1 MWAKAHGLLCRLKP
15 AVINND
21 RITPPMWSIFKRLL
35 LGLILIA
42 LASSVLLFS
51 DLRRRKRSTHPTKK
65 WTILL
70 AMLVEAPPMEEAHQG
85 MREGLKQ
92 TGLVEE
98 QDFEIIVRNAQ
109 GDMPTLNSI
118 LDSGTDEKIDMVFT
132 ITTPAL
138 QTAVNKIKNKPIVFS
153 LAVDPSSWGGSKNDR
168 EHTSNMTGVYV
179 SSPFQK
185 MIDVIRQCFPKA
197 RRIGT
202 LFTPGE
208 ANSVYVKGLFSDFVQ
223 KNGLEIVAAPVN
235 SSVEISE
242 AAESLVHRG
251 IDVFCQIGD
260 NASSAGFPAI
270 VRATQKSKIPLFCF
284 SSFQARQGAL
294 VSVSNDHFD
303 SGREAAL
310 LAVRIMRG
318 ENPASIP
325 LQPARTVKIAV
336 NTKVAK
342 ENGTKLPDA
351 LVNSADEII
360 GEKIK
365 ARALNKKWNIQL
377 VEYSNILDV
386 EDSEKGIRDGF
397 KKAGLVEGRDY
408 TLKVQNAQGDM
419 VTLST
424 MVDGAVSE
432 GADLLMTM
440 STPTLQAAIKRAG
453 KRPIV
458 FTLVASAVAAGAGK
472 SNEDHLPNV
481 TGVLTTSAYTELI
494 GLLRESMPHA
504 KRIGTLFVPSETNS
518 VYNMEQT
525 ARAAG
530 KSGMQLVT
538 VPANTSSDVPDAAL
552 SLMSQRIDAVCQ
564 IAGNLTA
571 FSFPSLVQA
580 SKRSRLP
587 IFAFQS
593 NQAYEGASVVLA
605 RDYYDGGLEAAEIAV
620 RIMRGENPAKIP
632 FQPLRT
638 TRLLV
643 NKKAAAHCG
652 LRIPESI
659 IKRAAKIIDN

>member
-1 MWAKAHGLLCRLKP
+1 MRRLQSLIDFIGKG
-15 AVINND
+15 NYTRD
-21 RITPPMWSIFKRLL
+21 TITPPMWSVIKRLL
-35 LGLILIA
+35 LGLILITI
-42 LASSVLLFS
+42 ASSVLLLS
-51 DLRRRKRSTHPTKK
+51 DLHHRKSSSKPTKK
-65 WTILL
+65 WRILL
-70 AMLVEAPPMEEAHQG
+70 TLLVEAPPMEEAHQG
-85 MREGLKQ
+85 MMEGLRQ
-92 TGLVEE
+92 SGLVEG
-98 QDFEIIVRNAQ
+98 QDFEVVVRNAQ

-118 LDSGTDEKIDMVFT
+118 LDTAAVEKTDMIFT

-153 LAVDPSSWGGSKNDR
+153 LAVNPSSWGGSKNDQD
-168 EHTSNMTGVYV
+168 HTPNMTGVYV

-185 MIDVIRQCFPKA
+185 MIDVIRECFPKA

-202 LFTPGE
+202 LFSPGE
-208 ANSVYVKGLFSDFVQ
+208 ANSVYVKDLFTTLVQ
-223 KNGLEIVAAPVN
+223 KNGLELVVLPVN

-242 AAESLVHRG
+242 AAASLIGRG

-260 NASSAGFPAI
+260 NASSAGFPSI
-270 VRATQKSKIPLFCF
+270 VLAARESKIPLFCF
-284 SSFQARQGAL
+284 STFQARQGAL
-294 VSVSNDHFD
+294 ISVSNDHFD

-318 ENPASIP
+318 ESPASIP
-325 LQPARTVKIAV
+325 LQPARTVKVAV

-342 ENGTKLPDA
+342 ENGYTLPDA

-360 GEKIK
+360 GEKVK
-365 ARALNKKWNIQL
+365 ERSLSKKWNIQL

-397 KKAGLVEGRDY
+397 KKAGLMEGRDY
-408 TLKVQNAQGDM
+408 TLKVRNAQGDM

-424 MVDGAVSE
+424 MIDSAVSE

-481 TGVLTTSAYTELI
+481 TGVLTTSAYEELVAVI
-494 GLLRESMPHA
+494 RESMPHA
-504 KRIGTLFVPSETNS
+504 KRIGTLFVPSEINS

-525 ARAAG
+525 AKAAS
-530 KSGMQLVT
+530 KSGMQLIT
-538 VPANTSSDVPDAAL
+538 VPANTSGDVSDASL

-571 FSFPSLVQA
+571 FAFPSLVQA
-580 SKRSRLP
+580 SQRSRLP
-587 IFAFQS
+587 IFAFQT
-593 NQAYEGASVVLA
+593 NQAYEGASIVVA
-605 RDYYDGGLEAAEIAV
+605 RDYYDGGLDAAEIAT
-620 RIMRGENPAKIP
+620 RIMRGESPAKIP

-643 NKKAAAHCG
+643 NQKAAAQCG
-652 LRIPESI
+652 LKIPETI
-659 IKRAAKIIDN
+659 LKRAEKIIGE

>member
-1 MWAKAHGLLCRLKP
+1 
-15 AVINND
+15 
-21 RITPPMWSIFKRLL
+21 MWSVFKRLL

-42 LASSVLLFS
+42 FASSILLFS
-51 DLRRRKRSTHPTKK
+51 DLHRRKHHPTTHAKK
-65 WTILL
+65 WRILL
-70 AMLVEAPPMEEAHQG
+70 AMLVDAPPMEEAYEG
-85 MREGLKQ
+85 MREGLRQ
-92 TGLVEE
+92 SGLVEGH
-98 QDFEIIVRNAQ
+98 DFELIVRNAQ

-118 LDSGTDEKIDMVFT
+118 MDSGTDPKIQMVFT

-138 QTAVNKIKNKPIVFS
+138 QSAVNKIKNKPIVFS

-168 EHTSNMTGVYV
+168 DHKPNMTGVYV

-197 RRIGT
+197 RRLGT
-202 LFTPGE
+202 LFSPGE
-208 ANSVYVKGLFSDFVQ
+208 ANSVYIKDLFSALVQ
-223 KNGLEIVAAPVN
+223 KNGLELVTLPVN

-242 AAESLVHRG
+242 AADTLTHRR

-260 NASSAGFPAI
+260 NATSAGFPSI
-270 VRATQKSKIPLFCF
+270 VRATEKSKIPLFCF
-284 SSFQARQGAL
+284 STFQARQGAL
-294 VSVSNDHFD
+294 VAVSNDHFD

-325 LQPARTVKIAV
+325 LQPARTVRMAV

-342 ENGTKLPDA
+342 ENGYNLPEA
-351 LVNSADEII
+351 LIADADEVI
-360 GEKIK
+360 GEKTQPRSI
-365 ARALNKKWNIQL
+365 RKKWNIQL
-377 VEYSNILDV
+377 VEYTNILDV
-386 EDSEKGIRDGF
+386 DESEKGIRDGF
-397 KKAGLVEGRDY
+397 KKAGLAEGRDY
-408 TLKVQNAQGDM
+408 TLKVRNAQGDM
-419 VTLST
+419 STLTT
-424 MVDGAVSE
+424 MMDTAISE

-440 STPTLQAAIKRAG
+440 STPTLQAAIKRGG

-481 TGVLTTSAYTELI
+481 TGVLTTSAYEELVE
-494 GLLRESMPHA
+494 LLRECMPHA

-525 ARAAG
+525 AKAAL

-538 VPANTSSDVPDAAL
+538 VPANTSGDVPDASL

-571 FSFPSLVQA
+571 FSFPSLVQS
-580 SKRSRLP
+580 SKQAKLP
-587 IFAFQS
+587 IFAFQT
-593 NQAYEGASVVLA
+593 NQAYEGASIVVA
-605 RDYYDGGLEAAEIAV
+605 RDYYDGGLEAADIAA
-620 RIMRGENPAKIP
+620 RIMRGENPSKIP
-632 FQPLRT
+632 FQPLRD
-638 TRLLV
+638 TRLIV
-643 NKKAAAHCG
+643 NKKAASQCN
-652 LRIPESI
+652 LEIPPTVL
-659 IKRAAKIIDN
+659 KRAYKVIGN